1 LQNASLKSTPFSG
14 MRFPLWA
21 CLLTLLVLAVL
32 HHDALSQD
40 SASAKSTKPATEP
53 KVILEAKGSAFAV
66 WLNPSYSQPR
76 LLLRVFSDKTAEVY
90 PYLKDVKRTTLT
102 PEQFEKIR
110 FFLDQP
116 DLLALGS
123 PYCGSGGADQVSF
136 TNIELSHR
144 ERQQIVHFANF
155 WPRDGRTAWPGTCPK
170 IVVKLQC
177 TVENLIGEP
186 DSKVSHWQED
196 CADILAK

>member
-1 LQNASLKSTPFSG
+1 MRNIASVRRRTLLRVG
-14 MRFPLWA
+14 
-21 CLLTLLVLAVL
+21 LLTLLAVGGL
-32 HHDALSQD
+32 HHDARSQD
-40 SASAKSTKPATEP
+40 STSPQSSKPATEP
-53 KVILEAKGSAFAV
+53 KVILEVKVSSFAV
-66 WLNPSYSQPR
+66 WLPHDQYSQPR
-76 LLLRVFSDKTAEVY
+76 LELRVFSDRNAEVY
-90 PYLKDVKRTTLT
+90 PYLKDMKRTTLT

>member
-1 LQNASLKSTPFSG
+1 LQYKMKRAS
-14 MRFPLWA
+14 FPAIPCHIWRG
-21 CLLTLLVLAVL
+21 LLMLIVFAGL
-32 HHDALSQD
+32 HPCARSQD
-40 SASAKSTKPATEP
+40 TPSPQSPKPAIAP

-66 WLNPSYSQPR
+66 WLNPSYTQPR
-76 LLLRVFSDKTAEVY
+76 LLLRVFSDRTAEVY
-90 PYLKDVKRTTLT
+90 PYLKDMKRMTLT

-144 ERQQIVHFANF
+144 ERQQLVRFANF
-155 WPRDGRTAWPGTCPK
+155 SPRNGRTAWPGTCPK
-170 IVVKLQC
+170 IVVKLEC
-177 TVENLIGEP
+177 TVEDLIGEP